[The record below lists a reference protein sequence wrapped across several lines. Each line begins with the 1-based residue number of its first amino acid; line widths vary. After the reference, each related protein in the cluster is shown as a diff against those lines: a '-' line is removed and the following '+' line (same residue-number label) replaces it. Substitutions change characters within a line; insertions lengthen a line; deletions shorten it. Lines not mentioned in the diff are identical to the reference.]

1 MAIFGADFSDARN
14 AWRESAT
21 DAQPVLWAV
30 VFVFLFAFL
39 QLGLPAI
46 AQLFVAVGWSFELAS
61 TGMQQEEIMKTLTAD
76 TAFIKTVAMATFI
89 ALIPTSILTSWLVYR
104 AAGWHGGER
113 QKAMALHFPDLGWLG
128 WFTVIVGFVVVV
140 AGVTVGIRYLSGNL
154 ESMGEV
160 EKVVL
165 LLSTDPSAKILIP
178 LAIGLFGPVAEEFM
192 FRGPI
197 FSRLLATRLAMI
209 GTVAVTA
216 FLFSMMHVSYFTQG
230 LQAGLVALIPLFFM
244 GLVLGWLRLK
254 FGSLWV
260 PLVCHCVWNL
270 LASVALFNS
279 PVPGAS

>member
-1 MAIFGADFSDARN
+1 MAMFGADFSNARN

-21 DAQPVLWAV
+21 DAQPVSWAV
-30 VFVFLFAFL
+30 AFVFLFVIL

-46 AQLFVAVGWSFELAS
+46 AQLFVAMGWSLELAS
-61 TGMQQEEIMKTLTAD
+61 KGMQQEDIMKTLTTD
-76 TAFIKTVAMATFI
+76 TAFLKAVAMATFT
-89 ALIPTSILTSWLVYR
+89 ALIPTSILTAWLVYR

-113 QKAMALHFPDLGWLG
+113 QQAMALHFPDLGWLG
-128 WFTVIVGFVVVV
+128 WFTVIVGFVVMV

-165 LLSTDPSAKILIP
+165 LLSTDASAKVLIP
-178 LAIGLFGPVAEEFM
+178 LAIGLFGPVAEEFI

-209 GTVAVTA
+209 GTVTVTA
-216 FLFSMMHVSYFTQG
+216 FLFSMMHVTYFAQG
-230 LQAGLVALIPLFFM
+230 FQAGLVALLPLFFM

-260 PLVCHCVWNL
+260 PIVCHCVWNL
-270 LASVALFNS
+270 LASVALFNA
-279 PVPGAS
+279 PMPGAS